1 MIKQIALSTNESYQ
15 LAFLKGVV
23 LNHSTNRSTASFR
36 TAPCSLTS
44 ISKKPTNMKWLKK
57 SL

>member
-23 LNHSTNRSTASFR
+23 LNHSTNRSTASYSTLFIK
-36 TAPCSLTS
+36 LY
-44 ISKKPTNMKWLKK
+44 
-57 SL
+57 